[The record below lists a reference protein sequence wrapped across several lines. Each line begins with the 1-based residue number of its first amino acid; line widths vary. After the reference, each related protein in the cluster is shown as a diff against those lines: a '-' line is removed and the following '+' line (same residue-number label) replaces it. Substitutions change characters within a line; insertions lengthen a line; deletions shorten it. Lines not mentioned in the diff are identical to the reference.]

1 MYGPC
6 HSIQGPITF
15 IASICLVIPSL
26 NNNKIASSWLR
37 SFALLGIFAPI
48 YLCSG
53 LSKFRYLG
61 LESNL
66 SGRWLQSTL
75 LSDQSR
81 HLFPHINK
89 IIAESKVLCSMLSLG
104 NQFFEFVLPLAVF
117 LVPSPLSILIFQFTA
132 LAFHISIF
140 FFLGPNF
147 IRMALVLILTM
158 DPLGVL
164 PVWFNFFKQRLFPST
179 FQWCRQYLMSF
190 LFQHH
195 YFDKLLTCKLLL
207 ERRFSRHHRDHEH
220 VEKPNPSICAH
231 LFRALYSMLILYA
244 FLRIQFASDY
254 SRLNHTIPKNQRY
267 NPYFPIPEY
276 SMFAKPSKN
285 ADFRLG
291 FSLDL
296 LVAAAIVSNFCFY
309 LVPPQR
315 RQCQ

>member
-1 MYGPC
+1 MYAPS
-6 HSIQGPITF
+6 HSIQGPIIF
-15 IASICLVIPSL
+15 IASISLVIPSL

-37 SFALLGIFAPI
+37 SFTLMGIFAPI

-117 LVPSPLSILIFQFTA
+117 LAPSPLLIFIFQLTA

-147 IRMALVLILTM
+147 IRMALILILTM

-190 LFQHH
+190 LLQHNF
-195 YFDKLLTCKLLL
+195 FDSLINYKLLV
-207 ERRFSRHHRDHEH
+207 ER
-220 VEKPNPSICAH
+220 
-231 LFRALYSMLILYA
+231 
-244 FLRIQFASDY
+244 
-254 SRLNHTIPKNQRY
+254 
-267 NPYFPIPEY
+267 
-276 SMFAKPSKN
+276 
-285 ADFRLG
+285 
-291 FSLDL
+291 
-296 LVAAAIVSNFCFY
+296 
-309 LVPPQR
+309 
-315 RQCQ
+315 